1 MEISAINATNFQSLQ
16 LAPVDPRTPEIRAEN
31 REVVKAV
38 GKLNEASKFGERN
51 ELTFLLDRETGRP
64 VVRIIDKK
72 TREVIQQFPPEY
84 VIRMADELE
93 LSR

>member
-31 REVVKAV
+31 RELVKAV
-38 GKLNEASKFGERN
+38 SKLNEVSRFGERN

-84 VIRMADELE
+84 VIRLADELE

>member
-1 MEISAINATNFQSLQ
+1 MEISAVNTINFQAQQ
-16 LAPVDPRTPEIRAEN
+16 LAPVDPRSPEIRAEK

-38 GKLNEASKFGERN
+38 GKLNETSHFGERN
-51 ELTFLLDRETGRP
+51 ELTFLLDRQTGRP
-64 VVRIIDKK
+64 VVRVIDKK

-84 VIRMADELE
+84 VLRLADELE